1 MDSSSLLH
9 NGTSTKIIEVF
20 AVFFP
25 FCVTAG
31 YLGSPVCSVHM
42 HTRASTLN
50 PSGGVKAEEK
60 KLTEE
65 KEKRKELTERASILF
80 WCVYQQLS

>member
-1 MDSSSLLH
+1 
-9 NGTSTKIIEVF
+9 
-20 AVFFP
+20 
-25 FCVTAG
+25 
-31 YLGSPVCSVHM
+31 M